1 MLISK
6 NTPPEIATA
15 ASTVLVPFVPGLT
28 PGILLDAL
36 ANYTPDAT
44 PDRDARPLKPMT
56 RKEAAVTLGVSIQTI
71 GRLLSAGRLTR
82 VKYSARSVRVA
93 AESVYALM
101 RGEVKHD

>member
-1 MLISK
+1 MTKLHV
-6 NTPPEIATA
+6 PPEIATA
-15 ASTVLVPFVPGLT
+15 AVALLSTSIPGLS

-36 ANYTPDAT
+36 EKYNPNAASEK
-44 PDRDARPLKPMT
+44 DARPPQKPMT
-56 RKEAAVTLGVSIQTI
+56 RKEAAAILGVSIQTI

-82 VKYSARSVRVA
+82 VKYSSRSVRVA